1 MVAGEEKVAV
11 NGLDSRL
18 EQGCR
23 WGSGA
28 PTTQMRRMPVH
39 CPSCVPTKF
48 GSTT

>member
-23 WGSGA
+23 WGSGRDHDPDA
-28 PTTQMRRMPVH
+28 ADAGALSVVRTYEIW
-39 CPSCVPTKF
+39 
-48 GSTT
+48 